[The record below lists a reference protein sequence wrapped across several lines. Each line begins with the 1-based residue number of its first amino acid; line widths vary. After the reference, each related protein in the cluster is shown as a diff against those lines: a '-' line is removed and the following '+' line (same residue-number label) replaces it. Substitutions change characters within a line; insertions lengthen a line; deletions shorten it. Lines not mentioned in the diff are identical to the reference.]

1 MLLEFGESRKPI
13 SLERGD
19 MADFE
24 RLVRRTFQIEP
35 DNKIIVQQFDNA
47 WDTWLDINHTD
58 EIMDRTKIKVVV
70 LEMQISKVPAI
81 VFACRILCL
90 LSNNGF
96 CCCH

>member
-13 SLERGD
+13 SFERGD

-24 RLVRRTFQIEP
+24 RLVRRKFQIEP

-58 EIMDRTKIKVVV
+58 EIIDRTKIKVVV
-70 LEMQISKVPAI
+70 LS
-81 VFACRILCL
+81 
-90 LSNNGF
+90 
-96 CCCH
+96 